1 MATGAAPGQE
11 FPPPGSWEHS
21 LSSCQP
27 GDAMHEIIL
36 KGSGSS
42 FLTLQYIVRYYFVS
56 GTYHNIHITR
66 LLYFDMEHS
75 ILKMKFGGH
84 YYHSLAKRV
93 R

>member
-36 KGSGSS
+36 KGVKKYECSQECAHQMG
-42 FLTLQYIVRYYFVS
+42 
-56 GTYHNIHITR
+56 
-66 LLYFDMEHS
+66 
-75 ILKMKFGGH
+75 
-84 YYHSLAKRV
+84 
-93 R
+93 